1 MLCSGLASPCTPVSY
16 IIFVGYFGGG
26 RPVSG
31 ELGEVRFRE
40 IHQDIDFIFTPFE
53 ILDRKGEHGNNFH
66 PGPQTHL
73 KNLPRHQ
80 G

>member
-1 MLCSGLASPCTPVSY
+1 M
-16 IIFVGYFGGG
+16 
-26 RPVSG
+26 SG

-66 PGPQTHL
+66 PGPQTRL